1 MEKTTMRKPSPVY
14 TDLCNIANIA
24 DADLFEAEASRIA
37 RDPAVRTLRLWLY
50 ARRNRA
56 KATRKLPPILY
67 RPPPPRRSQ
76 CRPRRAASSNDGEA
90 TDAR

>member
-1 MEKTTMRKPSPVY
+1 MEKTTMRKPSPLY
-14 TDLCNIANIA
+14 ADLCNTANLA
-24 DADLFEAEASRIA
+24 DDEFEAEASRIA

-67 RPPPPRRSQ
+67 RPSPPRRSQ

>member
-1 MEKTTMRKPSPVY
+1 MEKATMRKPSPLY
-14 TDLCNIANIA
+14 TDLYNTANPA

-56 KATRKLPPILY
+56 KATRKPAPTY
-67 RPPPPRRSQ
+67 RPPPPPRRSQ
-76 CRPRRAASSNDGEA
+76 CRRRVASSNDGEA
-90 TDAR
+90 NDAR